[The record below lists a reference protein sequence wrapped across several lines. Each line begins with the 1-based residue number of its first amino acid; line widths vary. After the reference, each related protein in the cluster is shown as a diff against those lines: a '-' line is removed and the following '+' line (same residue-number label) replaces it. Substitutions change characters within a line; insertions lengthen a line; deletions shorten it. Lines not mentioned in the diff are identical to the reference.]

1 MTTIYSPSRQT
12 ATAFAAA
19 FLTALMFL
27 STAVGPLPIA

>member
-1 MTTIYSPSRQT
+1 MTTIFSASRNS

-19 FLTALMFL
+19 FLTSLLFL